1 MRRWRRVTRHDR
13 LRLFATL
20 VGTSFL
26 LGCGPAPDPDPDP
39 IAYRLSD
46 SGEHW
51 DVAGTDHVFE
61 DLQPRYSAFFDVILD
76 PSSARMPDTRA
87 VRDDLERTPVDR
99 RNYDALNAVAIAYFE
114 INYRAEQNRGAL
126 AYLGLS
132 QNAAK
137 LLAVPWRAYGETE
150 DAGLRSAI
158 LDFFEDAGR
167 GDKLLSAA
175 TAPRVARIVASLERK
190 ETDPTRHAR
199 IRELARER

>member
-1 MRRWRRVTRHDR
+1 M
-13 LRLFATL
+13 ATS
-20 VGTSFL
+20 GR
-26 LGCGPAPDPDPDP
+26 
-39 IAYRLSD
+39 YRLTH

-51 DVAGTDHVFE
+51 DVAGADHVFE
-61 DLQPRYSAFFDVILD
+61 DLQPRYDTFFGVVLD
-76 PSSARMPDTRA
+76 PASTQMPDTRA

-132 QNAAK
+132 QNATK

-150 DAGLRSAI
+150 DAGLRTAI
-158 LDFFEDAGR
+158 LDFFEDAGS
-167 GDKLLSAA
+167 GEKLLSAG

-190 ETDPTRHAR
+190 EGDLARRAR
-199 IRELARER
+199 IQELAGDP

>member
-1 MRRWRRVTRHDR
+1 MRHPRRVVRHDL
-13 LRLFATL
+13 LRLHVAL
-20 VGTSFL
+20 LGASLL
-26 LGCGPAPDPDPDP
+26 LGCGPDPDSDP
-39 IAYRLSD
+39 SRYRLTG

-51 DVAGTDHVFE
+51 DVVGRDHVFD
-61 DLQPRYSAFFDVILD
+61 DLEPRYAAFFEVILD
-76 PSSARMPDTRA
+76 PASARMPDTRS

-126 AYLGLS
+126 AYLGWS

-150 DAGLRSAI
+150 DAGLRTAI

-167 GDKLLSAA
+167 GEKLMSAA

-190 ETDPTRHAR
+190 ESDSVRRTR
-199 IRELARER
+199 ILELARDR

>member
-1 MRRWRRVTRHDR
+1 MRQRSLIPKRSS
-13 LRLFATL
+13 LRLSAAILGIALL
-20 VGTSFL
+20 V
-26 LGCGPAPDPDPDP
+26 GCGPSPDPNR
-39 IAYRLSD
+39 YRLSG

-51 DVAGTDHVFE
+51 NVVGRDRVFD
-61 DLQPRYSAFFDVILD
+61 DLQPRYSTFFEGVLD
-76 PSSARMPDTRA
+76 PANARMPDTRR

-99 RNYDALNAVAIAYFE
+99 RNYDALNAVAIAYYE

-150 DAGLRSAI
+150 DAGLRTAI
-158 LDFFEDAGR
+158 LDLFEDASG
-167 GDKLLSAA
+167 GEKLLSAA

-190 ETDPTRHAR
+190 ESDPARRAR
-199 IRELARER
+199 IAELARGS